1 MLFAIEEINNSST
14 LLPGV
19 SLGYKIYDTCGS
31 VAVGVRAAMALANGY
46 EKMSIEGPCTKHAEV
61 QAIIGDTTSSAC
73 MAISKGI
80 GPFKLPLVIL
90 YVTIYNLSQ
99 FRALK

>member
-31 VAVGVRAAMALANGY
+31 VAVGVRAAMALANGH
-46 EKMSIEGPCTKHAEV
+46 EKTSVEGPCAKKAEV

-80 GPFKLPLVIL
+80 GPFKLPLVCFYTSHFTVYQNIA
-90 YVTIYNLSQ
+90 
-99 FRALK
+99 F